1 MDMATTYVKNKSP
14 KRDKDFF
21 LVQKALCG
29 DQQAYNVI
37 FNQYHGVVKY
47 AVKKILKDPAL
58 VEDVCMETFEK
69 AFTNLV
75 RFQPD
80 YQLSAWLVRT
90 GTNRALDHFRHNA
103 RVNISSIDEGFGE
116 EGGDKRE
123 IQIKDV
129 DAAPDS
135 YTEKLQDVELIK
147 RVLVKL
153 PYDEG
158 KAVRMKYLDDCT
170 YDEIAEELGLTRK
183 QARKFVKCGVEMLM
197 TVMGEEAGLDI
208 DIRTYWR

>member
-1 MDMATTYVKNKSP
+1 MEYVKSTV
-14 KRDKDFF
+14 KRGKREKDFF
-21 LVQKALCG
+21 LVQRAICG
-29 DQQAYNVI
+29 DQQAYNTI
-37 FNQYHGVVKY
+37 FNQYYDVVKY
-47 AVKKILKDPAL
+47 AVKKILKDTAL
-58 VEDVCMETFEK
+58 VEDICMETFEK

-80 YQLSAWLVRT
+80 YQLSAWLVRI
-90 GTNRALDHFRHNA
+90 GTNRALDYFRHNA

-116 EGGDKRE
+116 EDSDKRE
-123 IQIKDV
+123 IQIKDA
-129 DAAPDS
+129 DATPDS
-135 YTEKLQDVELIK
+135 YTEKLQDVELVK

-170 YDEIAEELGLTRK
+170 YDEIAEELDLTRK
-183 QARKFVKCGVEMLM
+183 QARKLVKYGVEMLM
-197 TVMGEEAGLDI
+197 VVMDEEAGLDI